1 MAIVQVQKG
10 SCGTVLDLYSEI
22 LYVARYEDCIPN
34 YVMGFNVT
42 PYGVMEEMARVKMVY
57 GNSIGRQFYHL
68 VISLEPGEKCQENS
82 NALKLAGHL
91 IGMYLADNQCLGR
104 TQVLLALH
112 QNTGKDHFHAVINNV
127 DLNTKRRIDLDKRA
141 LYTLKQDISQIL
153 QCCGYAAVLYYQGA
167 SAA

>member
-10 SCGTVLDLYSEI
+10 SCDTALNLYNEI
-22 LYVARYEDCIPN
+22 LYVGRYEDCVPN
-34 YVMGFNVT
+34 YVIGFNVT
-42 PYGVMEEMARVKMVY
+42 PCGVMEEMARVKMAY
-57 GNSIGRQFYHL
+57 GNSLGRQFYNL
-68 VISLEPGEKCQENS
+68 VISLEPGEKCRENS
-82 NALKLAGHL
+82 NALKLVGHL

-112 QNTGKDHFHAVINNV
+112 QNTEKDHFHAVINNV
-127 DLNTKRRIDLDKRA
+127 DLNTKQRINLHKRA

>member
-91 IGMYLADNQCLGR
+91 IGMYLADNHCLGR

-112 QNTGKDHFHAVINNV
+112 QNTGNDHFHAVINNV
-127 DLNTKRRIDLDKRA
+127 DLNTKRRIDLDKRT
-141 LYTLKQDISQIL
+141 LYSLKQDISQIL
-153 QCCGYAAVLYYQGA
+153 QCCGYAAVLYYQGV

>member
-42 PYGVMEEMARVKMVY
+42 PYGVMEEMARVKMAY

-68 VISLEPGEKCQENS
+68 VISLEPGEKCLENS
-82 NALKLAGHL
+82 DALKLAGHL
-91 IGMYLADNQCLGR
+91 IGMYLSDNQCLGR

-112 QNTGKDHFHAVINNV
+112 QNTGSDHFHAVINNV
-127 DLNTKRRIDLDKRA
+127 DFNTKRRIDLDKRT
-141 LYTLKQDISQIL
+141 LYSLKQDISQIL
-153 QCCGYAAVLYYQGA
+153 QCCGYAAVLYYQGV

>member
-10 SCGTVLDLYSEI
+10 SCSTVLDLYGEI
-22 LYVARYEDCIPN
+22 LYMARYEDSVPN
-34 YVMGFNVT
+34 YVIGFNVT
-42 PYGVMEEMARVKMVY
+42 PYGVMEEMARVKMAY
-57 GNSIGRQFYHL
+57 GNSIGRQFYNL
-68 VISLEPGEKCQENS
+68 VISLEPGEKCRENS

-127 DLNTKRRIDLDKRA
+127 DLNTKQRINLDKKT

-153 QCCGYAAVLYYQGA
+153 QCCGYAAVLYYQGV

>member
-10 SCGTVLDLYSEI
+10 SCGTVLDLYRAI
-22 LYVARYEDCIPN
+22 LYVARYEDCVPS

-42 PYGVMEEMARVKMVY
+42 PYGVMEEMARVKMAY

-68 VISLEPGEKCQENS
+68 VISLEPGEKCLENS
-82 NALKLAGHL
+82 DALKLAGHL
-91 IGMYLADNQCLGR
+91 IGMYLSDNQCLGR

-112 QNTGKDHFHAVINNV
+112 QNTGNDHFHAVINNV
-127 DLNTKRRIDLDKRA
+127 DLNTKRRIDLDKRT
-141 LYTLKQDISQIL
+141 LYSLKQDISQIL
-153 QCCGYAAVLYYQGA
+153 QCCGYAAVLYYQGV

>member
-10 SCGTVLDLYSEI
+10 SCDTALNLYNEI
-22 LYVARYEDCIPN
+22 LYVGRYEDCVPN

-42 PYGVMEEMARVKMVY
+42 PRGVMEEMTRVKMCY

-68 VISLEPGEKCQENS
+68 VISLEPGEKCRENHS
-82 NALKLAGHL
+82 VLELAGHL